1 MRSIIKMY
9 EVFFQEVIF
18 LMGHPVTTNPLIIM
32 LINMTVVFF
41 VLIALSGLIHLIHK
55 FDPTKEPEVAETSES
70 DEQAAIIA
78 KLKEQQKAAPVETP
92 PQVEEGITPEIIAA
106 ISAAIAACGFSG
118 QVRAVKIVGRE
129 NSGWRRNAI
138 DNGLRKKV

>member
-1 MRSIIKMY
+1 
-9 EVFFQEVIF
+9 
-18 LMGHPVTTNPLIIM
+18 MGHPVTTNPFIIM

-55 FDPTKEPEVAETSES
+55 LDPTKEPEESAEISEA
-70 DEQAAIIA
+70 DEHAAIIA
-78 KLKEQQKAAPVETP
+78 KLKEQQQAAPVET

-129 NSGWRRNAI
+129 NSGWRRNAL
-138 DNGLRKKV
+138 DNGMRKKL

>member
-1 MRSIIKMY
+1 
-9 EVFFQEVIF
+9 
-18 LMGHPVTTNPLIIM
+18 MGHPVTTNPFIIM
-32 LINMTVVFF
+32 MINMTVVFF
-41 VLIALSGLIHLIHK
+41 VLIALSGIIHLIHK
-55 FDPTKEPEVAETSES
+55 LDPTKEPEVAETSES

-78 KLKEQQKAAPVETP
+78 KLKEQQQAAPVAA

-129 NSGWRRNAI
+129 NSGWRRNAL
-138 DNGLRKKV
+138 DNGLRKKI

>member
-1 MRSIIKMY
+1 
-9 EVFFQEVIF
+9 
-18 LMGHPVTTNPLIIM
+18 MGHPVTTNPFIIM
-32 LINMTVVFF
+32 MINMTVVFF
-41 VLIALSGLIHLIHK
+41 VLIALSGIIHLIHK
-55 FDPTKEPEVAETSES
+55 LDPTKEPEVAESSES

-78 KLKEQQKAAPVETP
+78 KLKEQQQATPPP

-129 NSGWRRNAI
+129 NSGWRRNAL

>member
-1 MRSIIKMY
+1 
-9 EVFFQEVIF
+9 
-18 LMGHPVTTNPLIIM
+18 MGHPVTTNPFIIM

-41 VLIALSGLIHLIHK
+41 VLVALSGLIHLIHK
-55 FDPTKEPEVAETSES
+55 LDPTKEPEESAEISEA
-70 DEQAAIIA
+70 DEHAAIIA
-78 KLKEQQKAAPVETP
+78 KLKEQQQAAPVET

-129 NSGWRRNAI
+129 NSGWRRNAL
-138 DNGLRKKV
+138 DNGMRKKL